1 MQIRNEI
8 KEFKKTPSE
17 TQTSEDYCYLL
28 RYSHVLWYGNEFSKR
43 DWTRDEKNDYRRRQR

>member
-17 TQTSEDYCYLL
+17 TQTSEDYYYLL
-28 RYSHVLWYGNEFSKR
+28 KVQPCVVVWKR
-43 DWTRDEKNDYRRRQR
+43 IFKKGLDPRREE